1 MPRRGGEACISW
13 AGFGMF
19 KRNPV
24 AGQNPSTVAER
35 RAGDAPVMHSPLL
48 EWESPA
54 FAGPSGSRSVS
65 GILSGAAIHLGRP
78 SPAGS
83 LPPTWS
89 SAGRVIAPI
98 GVAPG
103 GACLAAPVSG
113 DAGGLL
119 HHRFTLA
126 SAFTCDAGG
135 RSPLCCAIQRVS
147 PSGSY
152 PAPSP
157 CGVPTFLDACA
168 PRLPDRHEKSTGRWS
183 PRSRRSR
190 HRRPGSGGR
199 AA

>member
-1 MPRRGGEACISW
+1 MAPHEARLPDRFPLNQ
-13 AGFGMF
+13 A
-19 KRNPV
+19 V
-24 AGQNPSTVAER
+24 LTVASEPEMAVGAVLVMLGEPAVHPEVGKPCK
-35 RAGDAPVMHSPLL
+35 AGL
-48 EWESPA
+48 
-54 FAGPSGSRSVS
+54 SGSRSVS
-65 GILSGAAIHLGRP
+65 GILSGAAIHLGRS

-157 CGVPTFLDACA
+157 CGVPTFLDAYA
-168 PRLPDRHEKSTGRWS
+168 PRLPDRHQKSTGR
-183 PRSRRSR
+183 RYLLSRRSR
-190 HRRPGSGGR
+190 RRRPGSGGR
-199 AA
+199 GG